1 MSSESCPTQVSRVS
15 QLSSACPAPPE
26 GKQPYSMEA
35 AQLSRHQLTEK
46 VTKRKKESLLV
57 KGEKKVRSRS
67 EQGSLF
73 LFSLLASCLSLYIRA
88 QPTY

>member
-1 MSSESCPTQVSRVS
+1 
-15 QLSSACPAPPE
+15 
-26 GKQPYSMEA
+26 MEA

-73 LFSLLASCLSLYIRA
+73 LFKFIGIMFVSLHKSSAYVLECRPLENR
-88 QPTY
+88 